1 MGNTFS
7 VLPAHLLP
15 DTTDTHRWLIEELW
29 TDQAV
34 GIIGGEPKC
43 CKSFLA
49 LTLAVA
55 VAGGVPCFGRFK
67 VTRPGPVLLFA
78 AEDNLSVVKERL
90 LGITSASGLHL
101 SDLPLHVIIEP
112 HVRLDRDDDYRK
124 LHDTV
129 EHLKP
134 RLVILDPFVRLHAID
149 ENSSSEVAPL
159 LAKLRVLQRSMGCA
173 VMVVHHAKKGGGA
186 LRQGQALRGSSEF
199 HAWGDANLYVRRG
212 GDGDLLLTV
221 EHRAAPSLERIPLR
235 LNTTGRAPF
244 LELTDGPQSVE
255 NGVLRVLGDSETPL
269 RFEELRKVLTV
280 KASRLSDALKLLR
293 ERNQILHSKLGYQT
307 ITPRK

>member
-1 MGNTFS
+1 MGDTLS

-15 DTTDTHRWLIEELW
+15 DSNDTHRWLIEELW
-29 TDQAV
+29 TDEAV
-34 GIIGGEPKC
+34 GILGGEPKC

-49 LTLAVA
+49 LTLAIS

-67 VTRPGPVLLFA
+67 VPRPGPVLLFA
-78 AEDNLSVVKERL
+78 AEDTLTVVKERL
-90 LGITSASGLHL
+90 LGIASACRLLL
-101 SDLPLHVIIEP
+101 SDLPLHVIVEP
-112 HVRLDRDDDYRK
+112 YLRLDRDDDYRK
-124 LHDTV
+124 LHATV

-159 LAKLRVLQRSMGCA
+159 LAKLRLLQRSLGCA
-173 VMVVHHAKKGGGA
+173 IMVVHHAKKGGGA

-212 GDGDLLLTV
+212 GDGGLLLSV

-235 LNTTGRAPF
+235 LNINLKAPF
-244 LELTDGPQSVE
+244 LELIGEPESVE
-255 NGVLRVLGDSETPL
+255 DRVLKVLADSSTPL
-269 RFEELRKVLTV
+269 RFEEIRRGLAI
-280 KASRLSDALKLLR
+280 KASRLSDALRLLK
-293 ERNQILHSKLGYQT
+293 ERHQILHSKLGYQSL
-307 ITPRK
+307 TPRE